1 MDAATIG
8 ASTFELRNAA
18 NALVAATVTYSAAS
32 NTATLTPGAAL
43 AGSATYTATVRGG
56 AADPRVKDLAGNA
69 LTANAT
75 WSFTTSDS
83 AWGCPCGG
91 WTSSTVPGIASHDDS
106 NPVELGVR
114 FRSEV
119 SGFVTGVRFY
129 KGAGNAGTHIG
140 SLWTSTGQR
149 LATATFVNETASG
162 WQQVTFATPVAINA
176 NVVYVAS
183 YFAPNGHYAGDYDY
197 FATSGVDRPP
207 IHLLRNGE
215 SGGNGL
221 YTYSSTS
228 TFPASTYRST
238 NYWVDVVFTT
248 NASAD
253 TTAPTVSSRAPA
265 AGATGVSTTTQVS
278 ATFSEAMDAAT
289 IGASTFELRNAANAL
304 VAATVT
310 YDAASRTATLTPGAA
325 LAGSASYTATVRG
338 GSVDPRAKDVAG
350 NALAANATWSFTTA
364 PAGGICAAPP
374 NPVVAENCLT
384 GNPASEWDVSGAG
397 DTSIQGYATQISVN
411 RGTTV
416 SFKVNTAAANYRFD
430 IYRMGYYGGT
440 GARRVA
446 TVQPTATL
454 PQAQPACL
462 TEPATGLIDC
472 GNWSVSG
479 SWAVPANATSGIYFA
494 KLVRADTAG
503 ASHILFVVRDDAS
516 SSDLLFQTSD
526 TTWQA
531 YNNYGGSSLYTGGP
545 VGRAY
550 KVSYNRPFN
559 TRAVDGG
566 QDWLFSAEY
575 PMVRWLEANG
585 YHVTY
590 TTGVD
595 SDRLGNLIANHRVF
609 LSVGHDEYWSAAQR
623 ANVEAARNA
632 GVNLAFFSGNEVF
645 WKTRWE
651 NSIDAS
657 ATAYRTL
664 VSYKETHANAKIDPT
679 PIWTGTWRDPR
690 FSPPADGGRPENA
703 LTGTLFMVNDGA
715 TTSIRVPAE
724 DGRMRFWRNTSVATL
739 AAGTSATLPNG
750 TLGYEW
756 DVDADNGFRPSG
768 LMRLSTTTVSGA
780 PVLQDHGSTY
790 ASGTATHALTL
801 YKHSGGARVFGAG
814 TVQWTWGLD
823 AVHDRA
829 GPAAD
834 VRMRQAT
841 VNLFADMGVQPGS
854 LQPGLVAASPS
865 ADGSTPSSTIGAPAA
880 GATVPAGV
888 ATVISGTATDA
899 GGGVVAGVEVSVD
912 GGATWR
918 RADGRASWTYAWTP
932 VATGPATL
940 RSRAVDDSGNLESPG
955 PGRAVT
961 VGAQSCPC
969 TIWSAGAT
977 PGTASDPDT
986 AAVNLGVKFT
996 ADSNG
1001 FITGIRFYKG
1011 SGNSGVHV
1019 GSLWTTTGQL
1029 LASATFTGETA
1040 TGWQQANFASA
1051 VPITAN
1057 TVYVA
1062 SYLAPNGRY
1071 AGDDGFFANAGV
1083 NRPPLRALQNG
1094 VSGGNGVYRY
1104 GSSTAFPNLTYQS
1117 SNYWVDVVFRP

>member
-1 MDAATIG
+1 
-8 ASTFELRNAA
+8 
-18 NALVAATVTYSAAS
+18 
-32 NTATLTPGAAL
+32 
-43 AGSATYTATVRGG
+43 
-56 AADPRVKDLAGNA
+56 
-69 LTANAT
+69 
-75 WSFTTSDS
+75 
-83 AWGCPCGG
+83 
-91 WTSSTVPGIASHDDS
+91 
-106 NPVELGVR
+106 
-114 FRSEV
+114 
-119 SGFVTGVRFY
+119 
-129 KGAGNAGTHIG
+129 
-140 SLWTSTGQR
+140 
-149 LATATFVNETASG
+149 
-162 WQQVTFATPVAINA
+162 
-176 NVVYVAS
+176 
-183 YFAPNGHYAGDYDY
+183 
-197 FATSGVDRPP
+197 
-207 IHLLRNGE
+207 
-215 SGGNGL
+215 
-221 YTYSSTS
+221 
-228 TFPASTYRST
+228 
-238 NYWVDVVFTT
+238 
-248 NASAD
+248 
-253 TTAPTVSSRAPA
+253 
-265 AGATGVSTTTQVS
+265 
-278 ATFSEAMDAAT
+278 
-289 IGASTFELRNAANAL
+289 
-304 VAATVT
+304 
-310 YDAASRTATLTPGAA
+310 
-325 LAGSASYTATVRG
+325 
-338 GSVDPRAKDVAG
+338 
-350 NALAANATWSFTTA
+350 
-364 PAGGICAAPP
+364 
-374 NPVVAENCLT
+374 
-384 GNPASEWDVSGAG
+384 
-397 DTSIQGYATQISVN
+397 
-411 RGTTV
+411 
-416 SFKVNTAAANYRFD
+416 
-430 IYRMGYYGGT
+430 
-440 GARRVA
+440 
-446 TVQPTATL
+446 
-454 PQAQPACL
+454 
-462 TEPATGLIDC
+462 
-472 GNWSVSG
+472 
-479 SWAVPANATSGIYFA
+479 
-494 KLVRADTAG
+494 
-503 ASHILFVVRDDAS
+503 
-516 SSDLLFQTSD
+516 
-526 TTWQA
+526 
-531 YNNYGGSSLYTGGP
+531 
-545 VGRAY
+545 
-550 KVSYNRPFN
+550 
-559 TRAVDGG
+559 
-566 QDWLFSAEY
+566 
-575 PMVRWLEANG
+575 
-585 YHVTY
+585 
-590 TTGVD
+590 
-595 SDRLGNLIANHRVF
+595 VF